1 MKLMNSIKWNLQ
13 AKMVSPENST
23 KYLEK
28 KNNQLSKSQPG
39 WEGKRKK
46 HSKFIFSDSS
56 AKKKK
61 RPICSILCI
70 KFLDKILAK
79 GVCVCV
85 FHKLQGLLQKC
96 KAGSTFKSSQT
107 IHHINRLQKKS
118 RMITSAEREK
128 VFDKI
133 QHQFIMKALCKLGGK
148 PTKLGFK
155 TSV

>member
-1 MKLMNSIKWNLQ
+1 ME
-13 AKMVSPENST
+13 SPGQNGFTREFYQIFREEKQPTLKIST
-23 KYLEK
+23 RLGGK
-28 KNNQLSKSQPG
+28 KEETLKVHFFRQQCQ
-39 WEGKRKK
+39 
-46 HSKFIFSDSS
+46 
-56 AKKKK
+56 KKKK